1 MATTDHPTP
10 ALHLIGNTWIASC
23 PVCGWVL
30 TTSRRQDKA
39 ERRALRLSC
48 PVCYEAA

>member
-10 ALHLIGNTWIASC
+10 ALHLIGNTWVASC
-23 PVCGWVL
+23 PTCGWVL

-39 ERRALRLSC
+39 ERRALRLTC